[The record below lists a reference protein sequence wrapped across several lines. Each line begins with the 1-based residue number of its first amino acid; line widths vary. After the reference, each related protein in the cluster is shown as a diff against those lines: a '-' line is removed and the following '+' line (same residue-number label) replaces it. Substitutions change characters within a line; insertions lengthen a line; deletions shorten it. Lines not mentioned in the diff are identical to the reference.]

1 MTPDR
6 SRLARQ
12 FLRIPEARRRTLLAA
27 ARRAERAVRR
37 APHTAPV
44 VAALRASRRVAGVT
58 TDVLPLGA
66 TDITAEPAV
75 RWFVHHVAPRRRYL
89 VSVAADEPS
98 AEVEVSLRWRS
109 AAGRVIGDV
118 AVLDT
123 PVGAGR
129 WVVDSLGR
137 SAVVEVGLRSAAPT
151 AVSRVGF
158 DDLGE
163 LIQPPAY
170 DRPAPTRRTP
180 MRIAVLGDSAVLD
193 VLATECHATAASST
207 LSGPPAVDLLLV
219 TSGEPTAPGAA
230 DTIAAYARHGVT
242 TMFWD
247 RHGSREGNS
256 AIAGMVDVVA
266 VIHADDVDRYRRMLG
281 HERVHVL
288 AAAAQVDLHNPRQ
301 PGDGR
306 RTRRPGPAV
315 VYLGEAPRASTETSA
330 DVFTLAIPDAAVVPV
345 SPSRRAE
352 NDHGSVSAE
361 QFLSLCRLYE
371 SVEVVGESAAMAGDL
386 TVVARA
392 CAAGSTADR
401 DPALAGHQAYR
412 EAHSRHTWTHRLA
425 DVAGWCN
432 IALPTRRVPTI
443 GVVLAT
449 CRQPDAQ
456 RTVDWLAQLDQTDVE
471 LRIALLSSFDPAEL
485 NLDRL
490 PADRLVAVQQ
500 DLTTTLGDHLNRGT
514 TLVNADYYAKID
526 DDDLYGD
533 RYFTDLLLAAQ
544 FSRADVVGKH
554 AHYTY
559 LQTSNSTILRYPDCE
574 HRFTHWLAGGTLV
587 WRSSVVERATFPSWA
602 RGSDGGFLR
611 NVMDAGMRIY
621 AADRFNFTLIRRTDT
636 SSHTWT
642 ISSSQITD
650 ADNAQVI
657 GDGKPEFAFL

>member
-1 MTPDR
+1 M
-6 SRLARQ
+6 
-12 FLRIPEARRRTLLAA
+12 
-27 ARRAERAVRR
+27 
-37 APHTAPV
+37 
-44 VAALRASRRVAGVT
+44 
-58 TDVLPLGA
+58 
-66 TDITAEPAV
+66 
-75 RWFVHHVAPRRRYL
+75 
-89 VSVAADEPS
+89 
-98 AEVEVSLRWRS
+98 
-109 AAGRVIGDV
+109 
-118 AVLDT
+118 
-123 PVGAGR
+123 
-129 WVVDSLGR
+129 
-137 SAVVEVGLRSAAPT
+137 
-151 AVSRVGF
+151 
-158 DDLGE
+158 
-163 LIQPPAY
+163 
-170 DRPAPTRRTP
+170 
-180 MRIAVLGDSAVLD
+180 
-193 VLATECHATAASST
+193 
-207 LSGPPAVDLLLV
+207 
-219 TSGEPTAPGAA
+219 
-230 DTIAAYARHGVT
+230 
-242 TMFWD
+242 
-247 RHGSREGNS
+247 
-256 AIAGMVDVVA
+256 
-266 VIHADDVDRYRRMLG
+266 
-281 HERVHVL
+281 
-288 AAAAQVDLHNPRQ
+288 
-301 PGDGR
+301 
-306 RTRRPGPAV
+306 
-315 VYLGEAPRASTETSA
+315 
-330 DVFTLAIPDAAVVPV
+330 
-345 SPSRRAE
+345 
-352 NDHGSVSAE
+352 
-361 QFLSLCRLYE
+361 
-371 SVEVVGESAAMAGDL
+371 
-386 TVVARA
+386 
-392 CAAGSTADR
+392 
-401 DPALAGHQAYR
+401 
-412 EAHSRHTWTHRLA
+412 
-425 DVAGWCN
+425 
-432 IALPTRRVPTI
+432 PTI

-471 LRIALLSSFDPAEL
+471 LRVALLSSFDPAEL